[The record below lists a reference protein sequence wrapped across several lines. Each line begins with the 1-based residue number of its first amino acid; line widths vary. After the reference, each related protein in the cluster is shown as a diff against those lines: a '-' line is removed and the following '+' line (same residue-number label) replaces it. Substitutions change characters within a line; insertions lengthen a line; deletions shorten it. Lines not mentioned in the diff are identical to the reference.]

1 MPRSDDPNDPRG
13 LIQES
18 FRIDGIDLGQCRTVF
33 LDWALGHGAPYDDAL
48 AALLA
53 RYSDQPADHPMN
65 VTLRAALETP
75 PTAARRGGRAARLGY

>member
-33 LDWALGHGAPYDDAL
+33 LDWALGHGAPFDAAV

-65 VTLRAALETP
+65 VTLRSALEQP
-75 PTAARRGGRAARLGY
+75 PTAARRGGRAARLG

>member
-48 AALLA
+48 VALLA
-53 RYSDQPADHPMN
+53 RYADQPEDHPMKA
-65 VTLRAALETP
+65 TLRAALAKP
-75 PTAARRGGRAARLGY
+75 PATGRRGGRAARVTD

>member
-33 LDWALGHGAPYDDAL
+33 LDWALGHGAPYNDAV
-48 AALLA
+48 AALLD
-53 RYSDQPADHPMN
+53 RYADQPDDHPMT
-65 VTLRAALETP
+65 VTLRAALATP
-75 PTAARRGGRAARLGY
+75 PTARRRGGRAARFAD

>member
-18 FRIDGIDLGQCRTVF
+18 FRIDRIDLGQCRTVF

-53 RYSDQPADHPMN
+53 RYADQPDDHPMK
-65 VTLRAALETP
+65 VTLRAALAAP
-75 PTAARRGGRAARLGY
+75 PTARRRGGRAARVAD